1 MVVTYNSRNP
11 AVKRLMK
18 EAQELS
24 KPTEL
29 YFARPLED
37 NLFEWHFTIRGPE
50 DSDFQGGLYHGRI
63 LFPSEYPM
71 KPPNIVLLTPNG
83 RFEVHRKICLSISGH
98 HPESWRPSWSIRTT
112 LLALIGFMPTC
123 GVGAIGSLNQPKE
136 ERQLLARK
144 SQSYVCSICGPTNN
158 LLLPLTTASSSMN
171 EEANEAAAQ
180 ISMMSEEEFR
190 DKKALA
196 NSNTSP
202 PPPPTTIIANNND
215 HQTDSI
221 SGITSQSNLS
231 SGNLINSSS
240 TPSTSIYTTPFSM
253 PSLSSSTQSNTTNIT
268 ENMNSHLWTGFPS
281 YVYPY
286 RNENI
291 TPQIAYWLCFPVYYP
306 VPPFPMN
313 ANSSSSLAT
322 GVSSTIDSGT
332 ASGERIPLSFGE
344 WLKGIREKE
353 KSASTSVQDTVSP
366 SSSSSTTI
374 TDATQVTH
382 VSHSN
387 ENIKPT
393 TSKTL
398 SAANQSK
405 EVVDSSENQV
415 HTMTGT
421 ISPQS
426 KNESGSKEICSSSST
441 DKPPEYV
448 QNSDSVKKT
457 NLNEHE
463 VPLVGTSSKTGGSSN
478 TVETNESCKDN
489 SISKLNTSGTN
500 QIQADTHGTDGLHNR
515 IIGRSVSTPNQ
526 NNNRTSSEHI
536 RRSTSLVQ
544 YHTATV
550 CAVGVAIA
558 LFIIVMRRLAI
569 MFQDV

>member
-1 MVVTYNSRNP
+1 
-11 AVKRLMK
+11 
-18 EAQELS
+18 
-24 KPTEL
+24 
-29 YFARPLED
+29 
-37 NLFEWHFTIRGPE
+37 
-50 DSDFQGGLYHGRI
+50 
-63 LFPSEYPM
+63 M

-83 RFEVHRKICLSISGH
+83 RFEVHRKICLSISGY

-190 DKKALA
+190 NKKALA
-196 NSNTSP
+196 NSNTFP
-202 PPPPTTIIANNND
+202 PPPPTTTTTIANNND

-231 SGNLINSSS
+231 SGNLINPSS
-240 TPSTSIYTTPFSM
+240 TPSTSIHTTPFSM
-253 PSLSSSTQSNTTNIT
+253 PSLSSPIQSNTTNIT

-322 GVSSTIDSGT
+322 AVSSTIDSGT

-353 KSASTSVQDTVSP
+353 KSASTSVHDTVS
-366 SSSSSTTI
+366 SSPSSTTN

-387 ENIKPT
+387 ENTKPT

-398 SAANQSK
+398 TAANESK
-405 EVVDSSENQV
+405 QVVDSSENQV
-415 HTMTGT
+415 HAMGRT
-421 ISPQS
+421 ISAQN
-426 KNESGSKEICSSSST
+426 KNESRSKEKSSSSLT

-448 QNSDSVKKT
+448 QNSDSLKKK

-463 VPLVGTSSKTGGSSN
+463 VPLVGTSSKTGGNSN
-478 TVETNESCKDN
+478 TMETNESCKDN
-489 SISKLNTSGTN
+489 SISKLNKTETN
-500 QIQADTHGTDGLHNR
+500 QIQTDTHGTDGLHNR
-515 IIGRSVSTPNQ
+515 IIGRSVSTPNP
-526 NNNRTSSEHI
+526 NDNNRTPSGHI

-569 MFQDV
+569 MFQEI

>member
-24 KPTEL
+24 EPTEL
-29 YFARPLED
+29 YFAKPLED

-63 LFPSEYPM
+63 LLPSEYPM

-83 RFEVHRKICLSISGH
+83 RFEIHRKICLSISGY
-98 HPESWRPSWSIRTT
+98 HPESWRPSWSIRTA
-112 LLALIGFMPTC
+112 LLALIGFMPTH

-171 EEANEAAAQ
+171 KEASEAAAQ

-190 DKKALA
+190 NKKAFT
-196 NSNTSP
+196 NSNT
-202 PPPPTTIIANNND
+202 PTTTTTTTANNND
-215 HQTDSI
+215 HHTNSL

-231 SGNLINSSS
+231 SGNLINPSL
-240 TPSTSIYTTPFSM
+240 TPSTSSFTTPFPM
-253 PSLSSSTQSNTTNIT
+253 PSLSSPTQSNTANIA
-268 ENMNSHLWTGFPS
+268 ENMNSYLWTGFPS
-281 YVYPY
+281 YMYPY

-291 TPQIAYWLCFPVYYP
+291 PPQIAYWLCFPVYYP
-306 VPPFPMN
+306 VSPFPMN
-313 ANSSSSLAT
+313 ASSSSSVAT
-322 GVSSTIDSGT
+322 GLNSITDSGT
-332 ASGERIPLSFGE
+332 ASGERVPLSFGE
-344 WLKGIREKE
+344 WLKEIREKE

-366 SSSSSTTI
+366 SSSSSTTTTTI
-374 TDATQVTH
+374 IDTTQVTYI
-382 VSHSN
+382 SHSN

-398 SAANQSK
+398 SPANQSK

-415 HTMTGT
+415 HTITET
-421 ISPQS
+421 VSSQN
-426 KNESGSKEICSSSST
+426 KNESDTKELSSSSIT
-441 DKPPEYV
+441 DKSPEYDSMK
-448 QNSDSVKKT
+448 QTNSHEHKVPDS
-457 NLNEHE
+457 
-463 VPLVGTSSKTGGSSN
+463 PLVDGGTSSKTIDNSN
-478 TVETNESCKDN
+478 TIETNESCKENKSETQKTDRLHHRIMNQSMNTLNHHDN
-489 SISKLNTSGTN
+489 
-500 QIQADTHGTDGLHNR
+500 NR
-515 IIGRSVSTPNQ
+515 ISN
-526 NNNRTSSEHI
+526 EHI
-536 RRSTSLVQ
+536 RQSTSFVQ

-569 MFQDV
+569 IFQEV